1 MLNAEDFNDD
11 EKDAGELGSGHTV
24 TALYELIPVGVESV
38 YLKEIDSLKYT
49 NTELKNNSGE
59 LFTVKFRYKDPEG
72 AKSKLITKTVA
83 DTEKDFE
90 EASTDFKF
98 AAAVALYGM
107 KLTDSEFVKNHNT
120 GLILDL
126 AEKGRGEDKEG
137 YRAEFTRLVKIEV
150 N

>member
-1 MLNAEDFNDD
+1 MMD
-11 EKDAGELGSGHTV
+11 
-24 TALYELIPVGVESV
+24 TATEQSRT
-38 YLKEIDSLKYT
+38 YLKNQYK
-49 NTELKNNSGE
+49 G
-59 LFTVKFRYKDPEG
+59 KF
-72 AKSKLITKTVA
+72 
-83 DTEKDFE
+83 TEKDFE